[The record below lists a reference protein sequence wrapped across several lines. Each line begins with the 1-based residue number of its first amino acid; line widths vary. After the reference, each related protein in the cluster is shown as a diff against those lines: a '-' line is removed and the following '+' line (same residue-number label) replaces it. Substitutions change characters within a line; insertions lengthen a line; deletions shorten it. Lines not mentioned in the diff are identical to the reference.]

1 MHGLLKGRIQV
12 PRETKRELRL
22 QQMLAEPNPEVSHEI
37 AKLKECAESTKI
49 MVEQVLLPDI
59 STSHHPKLYIL
70 KYLNV
75 KMITTNR

>member
-1 MHGLLKGRIQV
+1 MRKMQSLDSCGMHGLLKGRIQV

-49 MVEQVLLPDI
+49 MVEQVLSARHQHESSPEAI
-59 STSHHPKLYIL
+59 YS
-70 KYLNV
+70 
-75 KMITTNR
+75 